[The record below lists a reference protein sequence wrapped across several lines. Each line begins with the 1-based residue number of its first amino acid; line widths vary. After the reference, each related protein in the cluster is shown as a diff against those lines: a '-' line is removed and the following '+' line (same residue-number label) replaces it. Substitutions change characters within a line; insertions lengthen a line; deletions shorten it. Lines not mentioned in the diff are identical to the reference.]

1 MGMTAALATLAATS
15 LAGGVASYASG
26 KKQASAME
34 QQARQQQRMYQAQ
47 LNEQRNA
54 AILEGQN
61 IADQVAKINAGGN
74 DSYADDPFNRKRQN
88 KRLTGAS
95 TQLGIY

>member
-1 MGMTAALATLAATS
+1 MGLTAAVVGAAI
-15 LAGGVASYASG
+15 LGGAASYASG
-26 KKQASAME
+26 RKQASAME
-34 QQARQQQRMYQAQ
+34 QQAKQQQRMYQAQ

-61 IADQVAKINAGGN
+61 IADQVAQINAGGG
-74 DSYADDPFNRKRQN
+74 DAYADDPFNKKRQN
-88 KRLTGAS
+88 KRLSGAS